1 MIFGRLQLQ
10 KEEVQE
16 ESRWVLKLLDQMG
29 FKINLNTAQLMQPQV
44 NCLGIGTGE
53 TRKWIDARKVKPSVK

>member
-1 MIFGRLQLQ
+1 
-10 KEEVQE
+10 
-16 ESRWVLKLLDQMG
+16 MG